1 MRSETLR
8 MALQVLTRNPGR
20 SALTVLGLAIG
31 VAAFIAMVSFGQGA
45 RRSVLSQF
53 ESLGANI
60 LRVRPRASAS
70 DALAKVPHPL
80 SETDVVTLRREG
92 TALGVVV
99 PHVRRIVDL
108 GHGSTRIRSVLLGT
122 DPEYPALHDW
132 SFEQGGMFDERDGR
146 EGAKVCALGASP
158 ARKLFGDDD
167 PLGAMV
173 TIAGRFPCRVV
184 GVLASKGRAMSGSDL
199 DDIVLTPVRTFQ
211 LLLGMPDGYASI
223 ELRPSK
229 PDWLEAARSEVTQI
243 LLRTHHLTQ
252 DEPADFDV
260 VSPDDVTRAADQ
272 TSRIL
277 TGLLAGI
284 AAVSLLVGGIGIMN
298 IQLVAVAERTHEIG
312 IRAAI
317 GAAPGQ
323 IMKQFLVESSVL
335 AGVGALGGMAMGVAT
350 AQVVAR
356 VMGWPASMSV
366 GAVLGAGLFGVAVGV
381 VFGYIPALRAARLD
395 PIQALRRE

>member
-31 VAAFIAMVSFGQGA
+31 VAAFIAMLSFGQGA
-45 RRSVLSQF
+45 RRSVLAQF

-60 LRVRPRASAS
+60 LRVRPRADAA
-70 DALAKVPHPL
+70 DALAKAPHML
-80 SETDVVTLRREG
+80 DEQDLRALRRES
-92 TALGVVV
+92 TAIGLVV
-99 PHVRRIVDL
+99 PHVRRMVDL
-108 GHGSTRIRSVLLGT
+108 SHAATRVRTVLLGT
-122 DPEYPALHDW
+122 DPGYPELHAW
-132 SFEQGGMFDERDGR
+132 GFELGGMFDDRDGR
-146 EGAKVCALGASP
+146 EGAKVCVLGNSP
-158 ARKLFGDDD
+158 ARRLFGDDD
-167 PLGAMV
+167 PLGA
-173 TIAGRFPCRVV
+173 TIMIAARLPCRVV
-184 GVLASKGRAMSGSDL
+184 GVLAAKGHAMSGSDL
-199 DDIVLTPVRTFQ
+199 DDVVLTPIHTFQ
-211 LLLGMPDGYASI
+211 LLLGAPDGYASI
-223 ELRPSK
+223 ELRPAQVG
-229 PDWLEAARSEVTQI
+229 WLDAARNEANQI
-243 LLRTHHLTQ
+243 LLATHRLSP

-260 VSPDDVTRAADQ
+260 VSPDDVTHAADQ

-323 IMKQFLVESSVL
+323 IMKQFLVESAVL
-335 AGVGALGGMAMGVAT
+335 ASVGALAGMAAGAAT
-350 AQVVAR
+350 AEIVAH
-356 VMGWPASMSV
+356 VMGWPASMPFGV
-366 GAVLGAGLFGVAVGV
+366 VLGAGLFGVAVGV
-381 VFGYIPALRAARLD
+381 VFGYIPAQRAAHLD